1 MSGQEIIKELKSTI
15 TKIKEEILKKE
26 DLLDDLYEKLE
37 NMNIN
42 KNN

>member
-1 MSGQEIIKELKSTI
+1 MSEKELTKELKSTI

-37 NMNIN
+37 NIDIN

>member
-1 MSGQEIIKELKSTI
+1 MSEQEIIKELKSTI

-37 NMNIN
+37 NMDIN